1 MTLEQAV
8 QETAQ
13 AFEAGGLFFGHGTAN
28 AWDEAVAL
36 VLAITGA
43 SDDRASLKRSLTAPE
58 AEQIRTLAARRVA
71 SREPLAYLLGEWPYL
86 GVPFYVQPGVLI
98 PRSPIAH
105 WLAQHCDSWLPSAP
119 RRVLDLCTG
128 SGCIGIVTALAYPDA
143 QLWLTDL
150 DPAALA
156 LAQRNVDRHGLGRR
170 TQLLQMDGATALAP
184 SQSFDLV
191 LCNPPYV
198 NARDMASLPREYQAE
213 PALALAAGAEGLDV
227 MLPVLDALPGL
238 LAPHGLFLGEVGHS
252 AAALRRARPDLPLC
266 WLDDDGADAGL
277 FAVAGPGL
285 AVPL

>member
-8 QETAQ
+8 QATAQ
-13 AFEAGGLFFGHGTAN
+13 SFEQAQLYYGHGTAS

-36 VLAITGA
+36 VLAVTQA
-43 SDDRASLKRSLTAPE
+43 SDDQASLGRVLTAIE
-58 AEQIRTLAARRVA
+58 ADRIAALAERRIA
-71 SREPLAYLLGEWPYL
+71 DREPLAYLLGEWPYL
-86 GVPFYVQPGVLI
+86 GLPFFIERGVLV
-98 PRSPIAH
+98 PRSPIAY
-105 WLAQHCDSWLPSAP
+105 WLAQHSDRWIPAPP

-156 LAQRNVDRHGLGRR
+156 LAQRNVARHGLAGR
-170 TQLLQMDGATALAP
+170 TQLLQMDGVAALAAV
-184 SQSFDLV
+184 QGFDLV

-213 PALALAAGAEGLDV
+213 PAFALAAGMDGLDI

-252 AAALRRARPDLPLC
+252 AAALRRARPELPLH

-277 FAVAGPGL
+277 FALPGP
-285 AVPL
+285 AHAAPS